1 MSIETT
7 TEHQPLTEEAA
18 RELTDN
24 IRARVAQVWELVR
37 YAYTGRVWTV
47 LGYDSWDTYC
57 AAEFDGAQ
65 LRIPRE
71 DRAEVVASLRDI
83 GMSTRAIAAATGL
96 SQPTVSRELSSSD
109 SNESPDSVVGLD
121 GRTYQTKPIDRQ
133 PITADGIESSH
144 TETGDSAASPRR
156 RRPITDSFDTARG
169 ELLTKT
175 NTLVRLTGD
184 DRFDR
189 HAGQLSHRFL
199 ADLLRARDA
208 LNQVIDRLS
217 DFSDR
222 PEEG

>member
-1 MSIETT
+1 MSIEIT
-7 TEHQPLTEEAA
+7 TEQQPLTEEAA

-24 IRARVAQVWELVR
+24 IRARVEQVWELVR
-37 YAYTGRVWTV
+37 HAYTGRVWTV

-121 GRTYQTKPIDRQ
+121 GRTYQPKPIERE
-133 PITADGIESSH
+133 PIT
-144 TETGDSAASPRR
+144 DSDNEIGPAENGEPAVAPRR

-217 DFSDR
+217 DSSDR